1 LYQDNQAELAL
12 GGYFSADRLTTLPRL
27 GNRWLRTHAFLS
39 PELAGQ
45 VETAPER
52 VVAAL
57 PASPGGEHLVRSA
70 AALADGLGAEL
81 VGVRVREP
89 SGLVEAEP
97 AALKR
102 ERELLTKFGGQAVHT
117 ARAHAEA
124 ESLARLVADSLVADP
139 QLVAGMVSRLRGA
152 FDLDGVAVLRSTDS
166 GWATEQS
173 AGSQAA
179 ISRPEEATYVV
190 GLDDNRALMLV
201 GDRKTEDGT
210 LLQAFVGQLR
220 LNGRQRQLGG
230 LDTRALGGDRRAGLV
245 SEGDGRNELVLG
257 DAGPDLR

>member
-1 LYQDNQAELAL
+1 
-12 GGYFSADRLTTLPRL
+12 
-27 GNRWLRTHAFLS
+27 
-39 PELAGQ
+39 
-45 VETAPER
+45 
-52 VVAAL
+52 
-57 PASPGGEHLVRSA
+57 
-70 AALADGLGAEL
+70 
-81 VGVRVREP
+81 
-89 SGLVEAEP
+89 VEAEP

-179 ISRPEEATYVV
+179 ISRPEEATGAATQRPPATARRPRYPCP
-190 GLDDNRALMLV
+190 GRRSPHRL
-201 GDRKTEDGT
+201 
-210 LLQAFVGQLR
+210 GQR
-220 LNGRQRQLGG
+220 GRRPQ
-230 LDTRALGGDRRAGLV
+230 
-245 SEGDGRNELVLG
+245 
-257 DAGPDLR
+257 